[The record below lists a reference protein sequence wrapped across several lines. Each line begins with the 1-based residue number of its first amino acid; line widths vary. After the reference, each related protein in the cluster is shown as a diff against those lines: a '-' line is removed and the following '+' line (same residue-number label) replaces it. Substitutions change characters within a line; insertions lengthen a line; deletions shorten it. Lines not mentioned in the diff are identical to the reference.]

1 MAESWFH
8 IGNVYYFLLSVYN
21 LIETQ
26 KDETPI
32 IDTKGII
39 QGHMTYSVGI
49 DILDTDRHTVLDM
62 LDYENLQEAVG
73 KYLRMTM
80 SI

>member
-1 MAESWFH
+1 
-8 IGNVYYFLLSVYN
+8 
-21 LIETQ
+21 
-26 KDETPI
+26 
-32 IDTKGII
+32 
-39 QGHMTYSVGI
+39 MTYSVGI

>member
-1 MAESWFH
+1 VYFKVKDLYEEYEEKNFDIDERDIDREADGEIFGWSMSDSWFH

-21 LIETQ
+21 LIETT

-39 QGHMTYSVGI
+39 
-49 DILDTDRHTVLDM
+49 
-62 LDYENLQEAVG
+62 
-73 KYLRMTM
+73 
-80 SI
+80 